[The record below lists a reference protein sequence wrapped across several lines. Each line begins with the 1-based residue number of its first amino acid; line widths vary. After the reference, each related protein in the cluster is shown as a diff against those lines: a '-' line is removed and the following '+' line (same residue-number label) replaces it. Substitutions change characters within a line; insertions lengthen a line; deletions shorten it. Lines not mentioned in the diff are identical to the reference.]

1 MRDADGYCRWLGSY
15 FYAEGYDRDDI
26 CQEAMLAAWLA
37 PSGLER
43 VAARRRVLDIL
54 KAARRRPRFVELVE
68 VETPDNVVDAVDAGD
83 RLRAVLAV
91 APPRTSALRSRG
103 SCAASRLRAT
113 RRRSRSRSGAC
124 AGRSPRDPRL
134 SERLLDSK
142 EVAARLGV
150 PESWVR
156 ESARSG
162 AIPCVARALRPVRPG
177 RRGGVDRKLQATG
190 ASHSAAA
197 VT

>member
-68 VETPDNVVDAVDAGD
+68 VETPDNVVDAVDARD
-83 RLRAVLAV
+83 RLRAVLAAARTENERV
-91 APPRTSALRSRG
+91 AIARVMRGEPIARDEKALQV
-103 SCAASRLRAT
+103 ALWRLR
-113 RRRSRSRSGAC
+113 R
-124 AGRSPRDPRL
+124 
-134 SERLLDSK
+134 K
-142 EVAARLGV
+142 VAA
-150 PESWVR
+150 
-156 ESARSG
+156 
-162 AIPCVARALRPVRPG
+162 
-177 RRGGVDRKLQATG
+177 
-190 ASHSAAA
+190 
-197 VT
+197 